1 MSLLNEIYDECDELA
16 GRLTAIRV
24 TFPDT
29 DVRVKHSIFQLRKL
43 LENPEIDT
51 MQRVVDELYDLKSYL
66 SEILELDPK
75 TVGKQFRPC
84 IELIERL
91 LGPTTIH

>member
-1 MSLLNEIYDECDELA
+1 MSLLNEIYDECNELA

-24 TFPDT
+24 VFPDT
-29 DVRVKHSIFQLRKL
+29 DIRVKHSIFQLRKL
-43 LENPEIDT
+43 LENPDQET
-51 MQRVVDELYDLKSYL
+51 MARVVEELYDLRSYL
-66 SEILELDPK
+66 LEIMELDPK

-91 LGPTTIH
+91 LGPTMVH